1 MKIYVIDTPFGLF
14 ATNKAGKV
22 VDQCI
27 FGSTPSEASSSIK
40 EIEAGSIPSKADEFF
55 SRLKKDNHR
64 PIVLD
69 NEALAKAVEKKL
81 DLQTQLE
88 KPCATSDKFREQL
101 ESVAVGLRLVKDK
114 DEFNRFVRGV
124 SLQMAREGV
133 AVSAAKRDQH
143 AIQTVRSL
151 EDLDKTLNLFAGR
164 VREWYGL
171 HFPEM
176 DRLIESHDTYV
187 RLVANLGKRSNFNEE
202 AVVREGLP
210 KDKTGLLIEAASRSM
225 GADIEEED
233 LAWLR
238 VFCNKTLDLFKLREQ
253 AEKYLE
259 EIMKETAPNMSFLMG
274 ATLSAKLIS
283 LAGGL
288 DRLAMMPAST
298 LQVLGAEKALFRSLK
313 TGARPPKHGII
324 FQYASIH
331 QAPRWQRGKI
341 ARALSGKLSIAARI
355 DAFKGEFRGEILKN
369 ELEKRVNEIREKYG
383 NPPMKHADQ
392 QISRERSS
400 MHSRRERWHRAARR

>member
-14 ATNKAGKV
+14 ATNKAGKI

-27 FGSTPSEASSSIK
+27 FGSTPSEASSSIR
-40 EIEAGSIPSKADEFF
+40 EIEAGSIPSKSDDFF
-55 SRLKKDNHR
+55 GRLKKDNHR

-114 DEFNRFVRGV
+114 NEFNRFVRGV
-124 SLQMAREGV
+124 SLQMAREAV

-143 AIQTVRSL
+143 AIQTARSL

-176 DRLIESHDTYV
+176 DRLIESNDTYV
-187 RLVANLGKRSNFNEE
+187 RLVASLGKRSNFNEE

-210 KDKTGLLIEAASRSM
+210 KDKTGSLIEAASRSM

-341 ARALSGKLSIAARI
+341 ARALVEGLALRI
-355 DAFKGEFRGEILKN
+355 EGGEIEMAEQRTFKCQQCQHTWSLPFGTGSPDFLK
-369 ELEKRVNEIREKYG
+369 
-383 NPPMKHADQ
+383 
-392 QISRERSS
+392 ISF
-400 MHSRRERWHRAARR
+400 A